1 MTLKVQDNGHIVV
14 VDVTEDGAADR
25 ASDLHGNSCSIKPL
39 DCIVEINGVSLHVRN
54 EYPYLR

>member
-39 DCIVEINGVSLHVRN
+39 DCIIEINGVSLHVRN
-54 EYPYLR
+54 DPA